1 MSNFSIDSLAMSGFL
16 RTFVPRKYKYNMKR
30 LFLSILLML
39 SFAFQGMAQGMSDTQ
54 VLQYIQREYK
64 AGTSQSQIAINLM
77 QRGVDMKQI
86 QRVRQFIE
94 QQTGTS
100 INSSST
106 SSISSNLGSS
116 KFFSSTSSKDSRL
129 REPNGS
135 VRVGSR
141 NSQSYSSMDGY
152 GYNDMYSEE
161 MYDESGRPI
170 VYANDS
176 IVEPLIN
183 GKRVF
188 GRDIFNKRSLSFEP
202 NMNIPTP
209 TNYVVGPGD
218 QVNIDVYGGSQISK
232 TYEVSP
238 EGTITV
244 DNFGPISLGGLTVEQ
259 ANQKLKDQLGQRYR
273 QSSIRMTI
281 GQTRTISVNVMGEV
295 AAPGTYTLSAFASV
309 FHALYMAGGVSE
321 LGTLRS
327 IKVYRGGR
335 QLTVVDIY
343 DYILNGR
350 LSGNVRL
357 SDGDVI
363 VVGPYDCIVDI
374 VGNVKRPM
382 AYEMKKNES
391 VATLLKY
398 AGGYAP
404 KAYKKAVRLS
414 RVSGEHLSGHSVSE
428 FDMSNFRL
436 EDGDSVIVDS
446 IDGRYENT
454 ISVAG
459 AVFHAGMYSLS
470 DCSTVR
476 SLIEKA
482 GGLTEDAFVNR
493 AVLHRMKPD
502 RTRRIVSVDIDG
514 IMAGTVADMPL
525 ENEDELF
532 IPYRIEAMSRRTVTI
547 HGEVQFPGKYEF
559 ADDETIEDLILQAG
573 GPTDATSTARVDVSR
588 RISDPA
594 ATTSDKTIA
603 QTFSFPIKE
612 GYKIQVDPGFI
623 LMPYDEVYVRKSPG
637 YQPQRNIQVVG
648 EVLFEGDYALP
659 TKNLRLSEAIKAAGG
674 VTAEAYVRG
683 TRVERVLNEDERF
696 RVESLMKMARQQTG
710 RGLDTTTVTRT
721 DSIYYVGI
729 HLDQALAHP
738 GSDYDIILRE
748 GDRLVVPEY
757 NGTVKINGNV
767 MYPNTV
773 AYSEG
778 KDYKWYINQAGGYGN
793 SAKRS
798 RTYILYQNGT
808 VSRAKGN
815 AKIEPGCEIIVPTKT
830 RTTQQTI
837 ATIGS
842 LGTSM
847 ATIVTLLIS
856 VMNLLK

>member
-1 MSNFSIDSLAMSGFL
+1 
-16 RTFVPRKYKYNMKR
+16 MKR
-30 LFLSILLML
+30 LFLSILLIL
-39 SFAFQGMAQGMSDTQ
+39 PFVLQGYAQSMSDTQ
-54 VLQYIQREYK
+54 VLQYIQREVK
-64 AGTSQSQIAINLM
+64 AGTSQSQIAVKLM

-86 QRVRQFIE
+86 QRVRQQYE
-94 QQTGTS
+94 KQNGTS
-100 INSSST
+100 ASSSQT
-106 SSISSNLGSS
+106 RSGGGEMV
-116 KFFSSTSSKDSRL
+116 TDSRL
-129 REPNGS
+129 RESNGA
-135 VRVGSR
+135 VRVDAQG
-141 NSQSYSSMDGY
+141 NPLYTATG
-152 GYNDMYSEE
+152 GYNPIG
-161 MYDESGRPI
+161 ESQNQEQLQDLDSRPN
-170 VYANDS
+170 VYIKDS
-176 IVEPLIN
+176 VSLAIN

-202 NMNIPTP
+202 NMNIATP
-209 TNYVVGPGD
+209 ASYVVGPGD
-218 QVNIDVYGGSQISK
+218 QVAIDVYGASQVSK
-232 TYEVSP
+232 MYEVSP
-238 EGTITV
+238 EGTIIV
-244 DNFGPISLGGLTVEQ
+244 DNFGPIALGGLTVAQ
-259 ANQKLKDQLGQRYR
+259 ANQKIKDQLGQRYR
-273 QSSIRMTI
+273 QSSIRMTV
-281 GQTRTISVNVMGEV
+281 GQTRTITVNVMGEV
-295 AAPGTYTLSAFASV
+295 SAPGTYTLSAFASV
-309 FHALYMAGGVSE
+309 FHALYMAGGVNG
-321 LGTLRS
+321 LGTLRN

-335 QLTVVDIY
+335 QLSVVDVY

-357 SDGDVI
+357 ADGDVI

-374 VGNVKRPM
+374 TGNVKRPM

-404 KAYKKAVRLS
+404 RAFKKAVRLR

-428 FDMSNFRL
+428 FEMADFRL
-436 EDGDSVIVDS
+436 LDGDSVIVDS

-454 ISVAG
+454 VSVSG
-459 AVFHAGMYSLS
+459 AVFHAGMYDLG

-476 SLIEKA
+476 SLIESA
-482 GGLTEDAFVNR
+482 GGLTEEAFVAR

-502 RTRRIVSVDIDG
+502 RTRRVVSVDIDG

-547 HGEVQFPGKYEF
+547 HGEVQFPGTYEF

-588 RISDPA
+588 RITDPA

-603 QTFSFPIKE
+603 QSFSFPIKE
-612 GYKIQVDPGFI
+612 GYKIQTDPGFT

-637 YQPQRNIQVVG
+637 YQPQRNIRVEG

-674 VTAEAYVRG
+674 VTQEAYVRG
-683 TRVERVLNEDERF
+683 ARVERLLNEDERF

-710 RGLDTTTVTRT
+710 RGLDTATVTRT

-729 HLDQALAHP
+729 HLDKALENP

-778 KDYKWYINQAGGYGN
+778 KNYKWYINQAGGYGN
-793 SAKRS
+793 GAKRS

-808 VSRAKGN
+808 VSKAKGN

-837 ATIGS
+837 ANIGA

-847 ATIVTLLIS
+847 ATIVTLLVS